1 MENKKVDYT
10 KCMAVTGF
18 NTKQV
23 WVYDNE
29 HDTYIDPPKCVV
41 DEVEE
46 TLDQCNTAIDEIAK
60 QNFSN
65 TKAAA
70 KNIKRRVQA
79 RMNRKGLHL
88 KF

>member
-1 MENKKVDYT
+1 MKNKKVDYT

-46 TLDQCNTAIDEIAK
+46 KAGCRNFNEQESLLEEIIATDPDWLQDK
-60 QNFSN
+60 EYTYDAEEND
-65 TKAAA
+65 
-70 KNIKRRVQA
+70 I
-79 RMNRKGLHL
+79 
-88 KF
+88 

>member
-1 MENKKVDYT
+1 MKNKKVDYT

-46 TLDQCNTAIDEIAK
+46 KAGYWNFNGQESLLEEIIATDPDWLQDK
-60 QNFSN
+60 EYTYDAEEND
-65 TKAAA
+65 
-70 KNIKRRVQA
+70 I
-79 RMNRKGLHL
+79 
-88 KF
+88 